1 MQEKKDAL
9 NNKTA
14 NSLEVDSKNLDLKKL
29 DLGELVCIG
38 QIIKPHGVK
47 GHFKALFTLP
57 GGLRLEDL
65 AYVILE
71 KAPFKLQIREA
82 RFIDGNFALIAFKSI
97 NSPEAGN
104 EYRGEKIHLPK
115 SFIGELP
122 ESEFYIA
129 DLIGAE
135 VFDEEKKEII
145 GHVMDFEDIP
155 GNALLRIKLN
165 ETTATQL
172 ALKKASLDE
181 EKNAQIIKKEK
192 KNIRLEDK
200 KSNDK
205 DTVFLLPFVDEYI
218 FSVHVDS
225 EKIQGQINKI
235 ITVKNWEMFMMID

>member
-1 MQEKKDAL
+1 
-9 NNKTA
+9 
-14 NSLEVDSKNLDLKKL
+14 
-29 DLGELVCIG
+29 
-38 QIIKPHGVK
+38 
-47 GHFKALFTLP
+47 
-57 GGLRLEDL
+57 
-65 AYVILE
+65 
-71 KAPFKLQIREA
+71 
-82 RFIDGNFALIAFKSI
+82 
-97 NSPEAGN
+97 
-104 EYRGEKIHLPK
+104 
-115 SFIGELP
+115 
-122 ESEFYIA
+122 
-129 DLIGAE
+129 
-135 VFDEEKKEII
+135 
-145 GHVMDFEDIP
+145 MDFEDIP